1 MRQEQWSGAPLSKGP
16 FFLANK
22 LVSSA
27 SAMCGMIRFYC
38 FHAGISFVEDVPKQD
53 AKFARNRL
61 ISTGVT
67 IYFETVL

>member
-1 MRQEQWSGAPLSKGP
+1 M
-16 FFLANK
+16 ANK
-22 LVSSA
+22 LVSSG
-27 SAMCGMIRFYC
+27 SAMCGMVRFYC